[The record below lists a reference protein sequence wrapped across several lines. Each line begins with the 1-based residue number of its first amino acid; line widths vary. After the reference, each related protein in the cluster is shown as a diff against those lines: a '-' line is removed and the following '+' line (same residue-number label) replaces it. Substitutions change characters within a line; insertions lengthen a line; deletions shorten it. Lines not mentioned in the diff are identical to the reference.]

1 MTKIYKLI
9 IAIFVFCACW
19 QARLLSQV
27 INVPQ
32 VIQEQTQWCWAASS
46 ACVLDYYGGNTAQCT
61 IAEYTRE
68 VSTSCNPNNYGTT
81 NCCSNATLGCNQ
93 WNYNWGCPGSIQD
106 ILTHFGFIET
116 NSISDSLS
124 LAAVQTEIT
133 GGRPFIFRWGW
144 STGGGHFLVGYG
156 VSGNNMYY
164 MDPLVGEGYEINNY
178 HWVTGGTNSEGTHTW
193 THTQTIANAGIA
205 DFIQLQGITLS
216 PNPASTNLNIAV
228 IQQAVIE
235 ILDVQ
240 GRLIKSFTTTD
251 NKASIDISSFAA
263 GVYILKA
270 KTEKGIV
277 ITKFLKE

>member
-1 MTKIYKLI
+1 M
-9 IAIFVFCACW
+9 
-19 QARLLSQV
+19 
-27 INVPQ
+27 
-32 VIQEQTQWCWAASS
+32 
-46 ACVLDYYGGNTAQCT
+46 
-61 IAEYTRE
+61 
-68 VSTSCNPNNYGTT
+68 
-81 NCCSNATLGCNQ
+81 
-93 WNYNWGCPGSIQD
+93 
-106 ILTHFGFIET
+106 
-116 NSISDSLS
+116 
-124 LAAVQTEIT
+124 
-133 GGRPFIFRWGW
+133 
-144 STGGGHFLVGYG
+144 GYG